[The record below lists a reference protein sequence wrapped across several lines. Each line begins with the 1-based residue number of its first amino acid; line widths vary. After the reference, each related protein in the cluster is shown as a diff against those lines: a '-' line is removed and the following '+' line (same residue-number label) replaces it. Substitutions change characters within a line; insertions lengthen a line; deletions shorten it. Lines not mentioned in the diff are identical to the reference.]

1 MLIRHKNKSRKKDE
15 MERNAGCQFIILLS
29 LPFRSS
35 ACHLSTAEKFCNK
48 ADMSWDAGL
57 RDTGLS
63 VGWGQPNL
71 SLSNIQFATFQ
82 SFGSLSFCMQ
92 SLNIIGFSLSCY

>member
-1 MLIRHKNKSRKKDE
+1 MSVYNSS
-15 MERNAGCQFIILLS
+15 FFT
-29 LPFRSS
+29 LPLE
-35 ACHLSTAEKFCNK
+35 CLHLSTAEKFCNK

-82 SFGSLSFCMQ
+82 SFVSLSFCMQ